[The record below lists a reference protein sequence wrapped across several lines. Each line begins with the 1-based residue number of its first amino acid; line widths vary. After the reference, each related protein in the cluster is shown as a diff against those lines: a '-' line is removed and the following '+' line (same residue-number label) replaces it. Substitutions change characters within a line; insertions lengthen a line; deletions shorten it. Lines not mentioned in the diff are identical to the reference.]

1 MSRKWRRDAARRL
14 CSKEMAAAYL
24 ADPRRMSTSPVNPVL
39 GRYGNGFD
47 LHGKTYGHA
56 TERRARVRKLV
67 RKARASEGKRHGNS
81 FEFFSLVVTV
91 DRLSVASK
99 IRGSTLR
106 FCPGPPVFMRPSA
119 RKGPG
124 ALLQSDAVAVFVV
137 RELACWT
144 RSTALSLGYPL
155 GRLPEQAQSS
165 RPMMMSTI
173 RLFCC

>member
-14 CSKEMAAAYL
+14 CSKAMAAAYL
-24 ADPRRMSTSPVNPVL
+24 AGPRRMSTSPVNPVL
-39 GRYGNGFD
+39 ARYGNGLD
-47 LHGKTYGHA
+47 LHGKTHGHA

-81 FEFFSLVVTV
+81 FEFFCLVVTV

-124 ALLQSDAVAVFVV
+124 ALLQSDAVAVF
-137 RELACWT
+137 RCPGTGLLDKTHCTLA
-144 RSTALSLGYPL
+144 G
-155 GRLPEQAQSS
+155 LPAGSAA
-165 RPMMMSTI
+165 
-173 RLFCC
+173 

>member
-39 GRYGNGFD
+39 GRYGNGLD

-81 FEFFSLVVTV
+81 FEFFCLVVTV

-124 ALLQSDAVAVFVV
+124 ALLQSDAVAVF
-137 RELACWT
+137 RCPGTGLLDKTHCTLA
-144 RSTALSLGYPL
+144 G
-155 GRLPEQAQSS
+155 LPAGSAA
-165 RPMMMSTI
+165 
-173 RLFCC
+173 